1 MELIKQEESEFQRHK
16 RSPNSLS
23 QRLEYMKLDTLKT
36 K

>member
-1 MELIKQEESEFQRHK
+1 MELMKQEELEFQRHK
-16 RSPNSLS
+16 RSLNSLS